1 MVQESIQAIMV
12 WPGEHPCITELLND
26 RKFLDFAV
34 GLGSA
39 YSGDAVL
46 IRLSD
51 TAGILYNDLAFLSDL
66 KGNHKIGSRLLAGVF
81 YVVGIKDGKLSSL
94 PFAELE
100 AYFER
105 FWEPEHFTKAEVEEA
120 CFADLRNDILDLEK
134 TYFQD

>member
-12 WPGEHPCITELLND
+12 WPGEHPCVTELLND

-39 YSGDAVL
+39 YTGDAVL

-66 KGNHKIGSRLLAGVF
+66 KGNRKIGNKLLAGVF
-81 YVVGIKDGKLSSL
+81 YVIGIKDGKLCSL

-120 CFADLRNDILDLEK
+120 CFADFRNDILELEK